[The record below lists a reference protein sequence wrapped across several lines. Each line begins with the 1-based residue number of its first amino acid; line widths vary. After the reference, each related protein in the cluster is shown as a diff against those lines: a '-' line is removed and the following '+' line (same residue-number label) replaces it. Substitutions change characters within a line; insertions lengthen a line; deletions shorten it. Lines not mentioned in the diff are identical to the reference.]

1 MTDWMR
7 ANPLLA
13 LLGFAGFA
21 LAVAIGL
28 EAAFGSSLKSALDAR
43 ETKRGVPAEA
53 KLLPPLASMG
63 VEQAY
68 PETVA
73 RPLFIPTR
81 RPAPEAP
88 AAAQGALQKGQYVL
102 QGTIVV
108 GDNRMA
114 MLREKST
121 GKVTRVERGKDF
133 NGMKVVAIEKEA
145 VTLAVGSDEE
155 KLVLNVLKPPSP
167 ASSAST
173 GPFGAMNA
181 PHPGG
186 AAPLGGIGIPGQGG
200 ANPNKAF
207 PVTPPGMNPGGGGA
221 NHEASGVP
229 EANPAAATP
238 LSPEDVARRR
248 AARRQL
254 QQGN

>member
-1 MTDWMR
+1 MR

-13 LLGFAGFA
+13 LLGFVGVA

-43 ETKRGVPAEA
+43 ATRRGVPAEA
-53 KLLPPLASMG
+53 KLLPPLASIG
-63 VEQAY
+63 AEQAY

-88 AAAQGALQKGQYVL
+88 VAAQGALQKGQYVL

-121 GKVTRVERGKDF
+121 GKVTRVERGKEF

-155 KLVLNVLKPPSP
+155 KLVLNVLKPPSA
-167 ASSAST
+167 ASSASM
-173 GPFGAMNA
+173 GPFGALNA
-181 PHPGG
+181 PHPGE
-186 AAPLGGIGIPGQGG
+186 AAPTGGIGIPGQGG

-207 PVTPPGMNPGGGGA
+207 PGTPPGMNPGGGRGA
-221 NHEASGVP
+221 NPAASGVP
-229 EANPAAATP
+229 EATPAATTP
-238 LSPEDVARRR
+238 LTPEDVARRR